1 MTTKTKSTKQNS
13 IRPTDRK
20 AIRNADSGRE
30 AECIAIILKV
40 CKATKGATRSD
51 FIAAG
56 LTDYDQPNYLV
67 RKLCDEGYVVRE
79 GRPYVVTLTSKGENK
94 TAATSAAKSVPS
106 ILAPAFA
113 FDNANREQAGL
124 NDKLKSLADLYRQG
138 KVSVVADP
146 GRSAVAKAAYATKA
160 KAKSKK
166 PAKKAKVTA

>member
-1 MTTKTKSTKQNS
+1 MTTKTKTATVKS

-30 AECIAIILKV
+30 AECFGIILKT
-40 CKATKGATRSD
+40 CKSTKGATRAD

-56 LTDYDQPNYLV
+56 MTDYDQPNYLV
-67 RKLCDEGYVVRE
+67 RKLCDEGYVTRE
-79 GRPYVVTLTSKGENK
+79 GRPYVVTLTVKGENK

-138 KVSVVADP
+138 KVSVVADA
-146 GRSAVAKAAYATKA
+146 GRSKVAKAAYAAKSKSKSKKA
-160 KAKSKK
+160 KAV
-166 PAKKAKVTA
+166 KA